1 MGWGQQQGLEPTENA
16 LSDAGAQDVVCI
28 LVAACLTLGS
38 CTVEA
43 SDGSKANGVHMHS

>member
-16 LSDAGAQDVVCI
+16 LSDAEAQDVVCI
-28 LVAACLTLGS
+28 LVAPRLTAGA

-43 SDGSKANGVHMHS
+43 SDGNKVNGMHMNS